1 MDSCDSKG
9 RTENRVGKTE
19 NLYTIA
25 GVFGMS
31 DLLQ

>member
-19 NLYTIA
+19 NLFTAA
-25 GVFGMS
+25 GVLGMS
-31 DLLQ
+31 DFI